1 MNHHGI
7 LGERPTGA
15 AFRERADVIL
25 GQTLEYLYLLQHIGV
40 IPFGAWKF
48 TNAPIVPYA
57 IAALHLACA
66 ISPTGSARLY
76 SRRMEYEAEESTLP
90 LPPGSGTNAATVYPW
105 REALLRAIGELL
117 ATKAPAALT
126 TPAHEDFTSL
136 HRAAEDMAGMLAD
149 TAAHSRHDVRNQL
162 NALRG
167 YGEMLAEQLPVSGGD
182 ALNASLQRLLLATR
196 SAEDTASLDV
206 GSGGGIAIEGEHGF
220 ILAVD
225 DRLENRELVA
235 RYLSRCGHSVVT
247 AASGDEALVI
257 LGQTDVDVVLLD
269 LLMPGMDGHEVLQ
282 RIKEH
287 PDWHA
292 TPVIVISGH
301 QDMQGIIR
309 CIEAG
314 ADDYLFKPFNP
325 VLLQARIK
333 AGIERKRWHDREEQY
348 RQQLERNEQF
358 IRATFGRYLSD
369 EIVTDI
375 LERPEGL
382 DLGGKLRE
390 VTILMS
396 DIRGFTTLCE
406 QLEPTEV
413 VRVLNR
419 YLGAMTD
426 IILSYQGTIDE
437 FIGDAILAVFGAPQ
451 HREDDADRAVQCALA
466 MQAAHDELNRQNAQ
480 EGFPALHTGIALNTG
495 QVIAGNIGSERRSK
509 YGFVGHA
516 MNVTARIEDVTRG
529 GDVVIADATLRKL
542 RGHYRV
548 DDSRE
553 IRAQGMDGPLHIHR
567 VLGDLS

>member
-1 MNHHGI
+1 MEHETQAG
-7 LGERPTGA
+7 TGQAQA
-15 AFRERADVIL
+15 ASLAD
-25 GQTLEYLYLLQHIGV
+25 GTL
-40 IPFGAWKF
+40 
-48 TNAPIVPYA
+48 
-57 IAALHLACA
+57 
-66 ISPTGSARLY
+66 
-76 SRRMEYEAEESTLP
+76 
-90 LPPGSGTNAATVYPW
+90 VYPW
-105 REALLRAIGELL
+105 RESLLRAIGELL
-117 ATKAPAALT
+117 DLE
-126 TPAHEDFTSL
+126 TPATGLPPEAYEDLTSL
-136 HRAAEDMAGMLAD
+136 RRSGKTMAGMLAD
-149 TAAHSRHDVRNQL
+149 TTAHTRHDIRNQL
-162 NALRG
+162 SALRG
-167 YGEMLAEQLPVSGGD
+167 YGEMLEEALPAAAPE
-182 ALNASLQRLLLATR
+182 ALVASLQRLLLATR
-196 SAEDTASLDV
+196 SAEDPAPMEADLD
-206 GSGGGIAIEGEHGF
+206 GGMTIAGEAGF

-225 DRLENRELVA
+225 DRQENRELVA
-235 RYLSRCGHSVVT
+235 RYLSRCGHFVVT
-247 AASGDEALVI
+247 AASGDEALAT
-257 LGQTDVDVVLLD
+257 LEQADVDVVLLD
-269 LLMPGMDGHEVLQ
+269 LLMPGMDGHEVLR
-282 RIKEH
+282 RIKAH

-382 DLGGKLRE
+382 DLGGNLRE

-406 QLEPTEV
+406 QLEPSEV
-413 VRVLNR
+413 VRMLNR

-451 HREDDADRAVQCALA
+451 QRDDDADRAVQCALA
-466 MQAAHDELNRQNAQ
+466 MQAAHDELNRHNAE
-480 EGFPALHTGIALNTG
+480 EGFPALYTGIALNTG

-529 GDVVIADATLRKL
+529 GDVVIADATLQQL
-542 RGHYRV
+542 RGSYRV

-553 IRAQGMDGPLHIHR
+553 IQAPGMDVPLHIHR
-567 VLGDLS
+567 VLGSAP

>member
-1 MNHHGI
+1 MEHKAHESA
-7 LGERPTGA
+7 LS
-15 AFRERADVIL
+15 RAP
-25 GQTLEYLYLLQHIGV
+25 E
-40 IPFGAWKF
+40 P
-48 TNAPIVPYA
+48 
-57 IAALHLACA
+57 
-66 ISPTGSARLY
+66 SPDT
-76 SRRMEYEAEESTLP
+76 
-90 LPPGSGTNAATVYPW
+90 TVAYPW
-105 REALLRAIGELL
+105 REALLRAVGELL
-117 ATKAPAALT
+117 DIDEPAGLA
-126 TPAHEDFTSL
+126 TPAQEDLVSL
-136 HRAAEDMAGMLAD
+136 RRAGEDMSGVLAD
-149 TAAHSRHDVRNQL
+149 TSVRSRHDVRNQL
-162 NALRG
+162 SALRG
-167 YGEMLAEQLPVSGGD
+167 YAEMLAEQLPPDTAESLS
-182 ALNASLQRLLLATR
+182 AALQRLLLVTR
-196 SAEDTASLDV
+196 SAEDPTSLTAESTA
-206 GSGGGIAIEGEHGF
+206 GITIAGEPGC

-225 DRLENRELVA
+225 DRRENRELVA
-235 RYLSRCGHSVVT
+235 RYLSRCGHSVMT
-247 AASGDEALVI
+247 AASGEDALKT
-257 LGQTDVDVVLLD
+257 LAQTHVDVVLLD

-282 RIKEH
+282 RIKAH

-333 AGIERKRWHDREEQY
+333 AGIERKRWHDREARY

-369 EIVTDI
+369 EIVTEI

-396 DIRGFTTLCE
+396 DIRGFSTLCE
-406 QLEPTEV
+406 QREPTDV
-413 VRVLNR
+413 VRALNR

-451 HREDDADRAVQCALA
+451 QRDDDADRAVQCALA
-466 MQAAHDELNRQNAQ
+466 MQAAHDELNQQNVQ
-480 EGFPALHTGIALNTG
+480 EGFPILQTGIALNTG

-516 MNVTARIEDVTRG
+516 MNVTARIEDVTRA
-529 GDVVIADATLRKL
+529 GDVVIADATLQKL
-542 RGHYRV
+542 KGHYRI

-553 IRAQGMDGPLHIHR
+553 IRAAGMDDPLHVHR
-567 VLGDLS
+567 VLGELP